1 MYSRLVY
8 VPRQSF
14 AAALFRWRNIW
25 DKTAV
30 CATAAQRNTENLGVQ
45 QFSPQ
50 AEKNVT
56 AFFSTYA
63 KRKNCASFFFW
74 PVAGSARKLLSTPHV
89 KLFNFDTPDRGR
101 GGVSYPAPSP
111 KRHTKFY
118 ITSNTGDGR
127 ALSPPVIYTIEQRK
141 R

>member
-63 KRKNCASFFFW
+63 KRKNCASFFFL
-74 PVAGSARKLLSTPHV
+74 AGGRECPKTFIDTTRQIIQLRHSRQGEGGGILPRPLAKTP
-89 KLFNFDTPDRGR
+89 
-101 GGVSYPAPSP
+101 Y
-111 KRHTKFY
+111 
-118 ITSNTGDGR
+118 
-127 ALSPPVIYTIEQRK
+127 
-141 R
+141 